1 MNNNIL
7 DNTFFSRR
15 EDHLCHKDG
24 EKKRTDLVSKGW
36 REDEDSMIPEGW
48 KNKSKRTINYEDSPV
63 SRKKEKNGVL
73 DIKRGRGERN

>member
-1 MNNNIL
+1 M
-7 DNTFFSRR
+7 
-15 EDHLCHKDG
+15 
-24 EKKRTDLVSKGW
+24 VSEGW